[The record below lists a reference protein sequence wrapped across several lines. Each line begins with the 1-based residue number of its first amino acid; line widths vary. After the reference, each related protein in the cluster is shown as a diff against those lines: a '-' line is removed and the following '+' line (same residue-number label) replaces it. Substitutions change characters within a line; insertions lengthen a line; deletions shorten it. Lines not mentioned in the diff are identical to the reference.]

1 VHLVEEVVQLQIL
14 DILAEDNIMNWI
26 KLEQESQLDQIV
38 ELSHHKPQAIFKHS
52 TRCSISTVAKNR
64 LDKENVDVIDFYY
77 LDLLAFR
84 NISNGIAE
92 KFNVYHE
99 SPQIILIKNGE
110 CIYDES
116 HSGINIQDI
125 FDAASLN

>member
-1 VHLVEEVVQLQIL
+1 MHLVEEVVQQQIQ
-14 DILAEDNIMNWI
+14 DILVEDKIMNWI
-26 KLEQESQLDQIV
+26 KLEQESQLEQIV
-38 ELSHHKPQAIFKHS
+38 ALSHIKPQAIFKHS

-64 LDKENVDVIDFYY
+64 LDNSSVDEIDFYY

-84 NISNGIAE
+84 NISNSIAE

-110 CIYDES
+110 CIYVES

-125 FDAASLN
+125 VEAINLN

>member
-1 VHLVEEVVQLQIL
+1 VHLVEEVVQQQIQ
-14 DILAEDNIMNWI
+14 DILAEDKIMNWI

-38 ELSHHKPQAIFKHS
+38 ALSYTRPQAIFKHS

-64 LDKENVDVIDFYY
+64 LDNSSVDAIDFYY

-84 NISNGIAE
+84 NISSTIAE
-92 KFNVYHE
+92 RFNVYHE
-99 SPQIILIKNGE
+99 SPQIILIKNGA

-116 HSGINIQDI
+116 HGGINIQDI
-125 FDAASLN
+125 VDAINLN